1 MLPRHVSVLPLFA
14 GLFCSS
20 WQTILR
26 GNKSVGAL
34 IGEHTHIQET
44 WCSIGGKIDVR
55 LTPSGTCTVS
65 RRYDVCLKKNVEGPF
80 FLSLL
85 DWTVWS
91 LLELA
96 SYVCTVLSLTLS
108 NQSNHSARLDSKE
121 SSVLLLHETRLRIS
135 ISNPR
140 IRNPFRRAH
149 GSSNNSRS
157 PKATRIPVLN
167 STLDATR
174 FLLLFSVLAIP
185 LSQISPLQPSTIN
198 HHLHCRRGKN
208 EVLGSS
214 FSQTE
219 LHS

>member
-140 IRNPFRRAH
+140 TKPVSARARFQQQY
-149 GSSNNSRS
+149 NSRS

-174 FLLLFSVLAIP
+174 FLVLFSVLAFP
-185 LSQISPLQPSTIN
+185 CHKSPHYNHQPSTITSIA
-198 HHLHCRRGKN
+198 G
-208 EVLGSS
+208 EVR
-214 FSQTE
+214 TRC
-219 LHS
+219 